1 MAKFK
6 LERDYYDDINAML
19 EDGELPD
26 ANRLGKLLGG
36 YRNVLGEFDER

>member
-6 LERDYYDDINAML
+6 LERDYYDEINAML

-26 ANRLGKLLGG
+26 SNRLSKLLGG
-36 YRNVLGEFDER
+36 TRILGEFDEF